1 MCRLANSSKRSEK
14 VRLFIEEIYKF
25 YENPKNLA
33 EFQKW
38 KEAKAS
44 KGKDTDNDE
53 INLGIKSGRILDG
66 SRHNRINRN

>member
-1 MCRLANSSKRSEK
+1 MFQLANSSKRSEK

-33 EFQKW
+33 EFQEW

-44 KGKDTDNDE
+44 KGKEKENE
-53 INLGIKSGRILDG
+53 HIRRIL
-66 SRHNRINRN
+66 